1 MNKNRKWAKKSFSN
15 DEIIKVKF
23 NPITGT
29 RIVKNKE
36 DNKKWK
42 IRKLKY

>member
-23 NPITGT
+23 NPVTGT
-29 RIVKNKE
+29 KIVKNKE
-36 DNKKWK
+36 DKRNE
-42 IRKLKY
+42 